1 MYKIEE
7 IKVVSLSVRE
17 FTENRLSGPAEVAAL
32 WRETVAQAKQ
42 YDPEKEHFATY
53 ILNARNRVKS
63 WQIVGQGIADACL
76 IHPREVFRPAIVAA
90 GSAVIVAHNHP
101 SGDTRPSPE
110 DLRVT
115 RQLIETGK
123 IIGIQVL
130 DHVIIGDTFYSIRE
144 AGSVSFE

>member
-42 YDPEKEHFATY
+42 YDPEKEHFAAY
-53 ILNARNRVKS
+53 ILNSRNRVKS

-144 AGSVSFE
+144 AGSVAF